1 MHNYRDVLM
10 IPKIKKTL
18 TRLKINIKFTS
29 LKGPIEPGSL
39 CTGPVPCVIFNL
51 C

>member
-18 TRLKINIKFTS
+18 TRLKINIENS
-29 LKGPIEPGSL
+29 HY
-39 CTGPVPCVIFNL
+39 
-51 C
+51 

>member
-18 TRLKINIKFTS
+18 TRLKINTENS
-29 LKGPIEPGSL
+29 HY
-39 CTGPVPCVIFNL
+39 
-51 C
+51 